1 MVVYDF
7 TEYQITLWARGN
19 QFAVHQKRPSLTL
32 MVDLQY
38 RLDNRSHCG

>member
-19 QFAVHQKRPSLTL
+19 QFAVYQKAFPNA
-32 MVDLQY
+32 D
-38 RLDNRSHCG
+38 G